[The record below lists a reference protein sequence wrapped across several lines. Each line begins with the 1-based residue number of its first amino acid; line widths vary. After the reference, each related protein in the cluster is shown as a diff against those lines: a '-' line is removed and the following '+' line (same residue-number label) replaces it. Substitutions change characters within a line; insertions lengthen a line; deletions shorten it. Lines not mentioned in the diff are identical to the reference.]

1 MTQEQ
6 IVAIFRHSGDYGI
19 FEIDGARWMVTYHFM
34 RRLDFDLEIEA
45 SGSMARMTAEKAK
58 ASLGRN
64 MQNKTASVVFG
75 NWAKNT
81 EFGWCL
87 NLKTG
92 TAIAAPYFYLFEDC
106 ELFQRKPIDTPTSS
120 PTGSILAVKDGKK
133 VGVLMPMSDR
143 GSEPAEKP
151 TLYEVLDRIANPH
164 NDWFGI
170 SPEEARRRQIADL
183 KDQLGQLRDEIEQV
197 GLKIVDLESERDLL
211 RIDAAKIEAR
221 LKELKGEKG

>member
-1 MTQEQ
+1 MTQQEM
-6 IVAIFRHSGDYGI
+6 VAIFRHTGDYGI

-45 SGSMARMTAEKAK
+45 SGDMGRMTAEKAK

-75 NWAKNT
+75 NWAKST
-81 EFGWCL
+81 AFGWRL

-106 ELFQRKPIDTPTSS
+106 ELSQQRKPIDTPTSS
-120 PTGSILAVKDGKK
+120 IVAMKDGKI
-133 VGVLMPMSDR
+133 VGVLMPLMR
-143 GSEPAEKP
+143 GESELAEKP
-151 TLYEVLDRIANPH
+151 TLYEALDRIASQH

-170 SPEEARRRQIADL
+170 SPKEAKRREIAELSNNLRGIQEEILSKAL
-183 KDQLGQLRDEIEQV
+183 E
-197 GLKIVDLESERDLL
+197 IVDLENERDML